1 MTLSSFFLNKFR
13 ILLMSGII
21 VFFYFLSCSVYSL
34 KRETERRKKEDYKTK
49 VTIKQ
54 HEEYIEN
61 IIILILC

>member
-1 MTLSSFFLNKFR
+1 
-13 ILLMSGII
+13 MSGII